1 MDDVEEEEETYYM
14 RQALRVAK
22 SALRR
27 GEVPVGCIVVYHPSS
42 ESSSQVVLS
51 YGSNRVNATRD
62 ATRHAELVAID
73 RIVCQGISSDQL
85 CLPDSILPSSYDD
98 NEDDDEFPW
107 NPPQNILNRSSFQEW
122 NKCDLYVTCEPCIMC
137 AAALREIGISRVF
150 FGCHNDRFGG
160 CGSILN
166 LHRRPPTMNSKEE
179 EDDDDEGIDPYY
191 YQVKS
196 GILQEEAISLLQ
208 QFYKQE
214 NCHAPADRRKK
225 KKKSNDNESTTS

>member
-1 MDDVEEEEETYYM
+1 MMDIDEEESYYM

-27 GEVPVGCIVVYHPSS
+27 GEVPVGCILVYHPSS
-42 ESSSQVVLS
+42 ESASSPVVLS
-51 YGSNRVNATRD
+51 YGANRVNATRD

-73 RIVCQGISSDQL
+73 RVLCQGISSDQL
-85 CLPDSILPSSYDD
+85 CLPDSLLPSSRDD
-98 NEDDDEFPW
+98 NDEDDEFPW
-107 NPPQNILNRSSFQEW
+107 NPPQNILNRSSFQQEW

-150 FGCHNDRFGG
+150 FGCYNDRFGG

-166 LHRRPPTMNSKEE
+166 LHRRHPTMNSKKEE
-179 EDDDDEGIDPYY
+179 EEQGNDPYY

-196 GILQEEAISLLQ
+196 GILQQEAISLLQ

-225 KKKSNDNESTTS
+225 KKKINDNESNSK